1 MPPLAAGFCIR
12 NETRA
17 VIFGTGIDLIEVERV
32 KQALERPATGAR
44 FRKRVF
50 TPDEI
55 AYCESR
61 GRARFESY
69 AARFAAKE
77 ATMKALGTGWNRHVG
92 WQDIEVFRARG
103 RRPTI
108 KLLGKAAQFALG
120 RKVVSFHL
128 SISHSDQHAIAHVIA
143 ETEAE
148 R

>member
-1 MPPLAAGFCIR
+1 V
-12 NETRA
+12 

-44 FRKRVF
+44 FRQRVF
-50 TPDEI
+50 TEGEI

-61 GRARFESY
+61 GRARFQSY

-103 RRPTI
+103 RPPTI
-108 KLLGKAAQFALG
+108 RLRGKAAEFAVG
-120 RKVVSFHL
+120 RKVARFQL
-128 SISHSDQHAIAHVIA
+128 SISHSAQHAIAHVIA
-143 ETEAE
+143 ETGA
-148 R
+148 